1 LNIDNLPYDL
11 QRDLASAPATK
22 GNRHD
27 NIRSLS
33 LRLVGEGWPDNDIF
47 TCLRERYPTQEK
59 SNKEITDLIR
69 GAHKCNPKSSF
80 ASPSRLTYQRPAYQ
94 RAYQPQQ
101 KIKALEYK
109 PSKEAQSGTLELPTS
124 PLSIEDFLKLAFKP
138 GEIICI
144 NKNAREVEGKWTI
157 SSSGTF
163 MSLERWL
170 DFLSS
175 TAGIFDEPQGAWI
188 RVNPF
193 IPDRY
198 NGKNEDVSVF
208 RHLLIESD
216 KLPKAQQWEI
226 YQQSGLPITAVID
239 SAGSS
244 LHAWVRVDAE
254 NAEQYKER
262 TERVY
267 ETLVPL
273 GFDAGNKNPSRFS
286 RLPGAVRNGKPQS
299 LIATNIGAGDW
310 DEWEGENDDDGFRS
324 KIENRLDLNPEVDL
338 IKQPEIIHGVLRQ
351 MDRLVLGAS
360 SKAGKTWV
368 LMDLFV
374 SITYGVDWLGIPT
387 NECRALYLNFEL
399 HAPSFKQRILDI
411 EKAKGLTRPS
421 GLMDWWN
428 LRDEGASIDT
438 VVPRIIKS
446 AKRKNYSIII
456 LDPTYEMLGDRD
468 ENKASDMNDLM
479 NYLGKLSVA
488 TNAAIVFA
496 AHFSKG
502 SQEWKEAIH
511 RISGSGVFSR
521 KPDCIVTMTEHEV
534 DEAFTV
540 DFKLRDYS
548 RKASFVVQRD
558 KTIFQRADSLNPQ
571 KLRRSG
577 NRNPVYTVDLLLES
591 LGRDE
596 LTSGEWGGRC
606 KTDHGMSQNTFL
618 RLRKELIGQQRV
630 YRSKMGGKFSKTS
643 RELEKSDS

>member
-1 LNIDNLPYDL
+1 MP
-11 QRDLASAPATK
+11 
-22 GNRHD
+22 
-27 NIRSLS
+27 
-33 LRLVGEGWPDNDIF
+33 
-47 TCLRERYPTQEK
+47 
-59 SNKEITDLIR
+59 
-69 GAHKCNPKSSF
+69 
-80 ASPSRLTYQRPAYQ
+80 
-94 RAYQPQQ
+94 
-101 KIKALEYK
+101 
-109 PSKEAQSGTLELPTS
+109 
-124 PLSIEDFLKLAFKP
+124 
-138 GEIICI
+138 
-144 NKNAREVEGKWTI
+144 
-157 SSSGTF
+157 
-163 MSLERWL
+163 LERWL

-193 IPDRY
+193 IPERY
-198 NGKNEDVSVF
+198 DGKNEDVSVF
-208 RHLLIESD
+208 RHLLVESD
-216 KLPKAQQWEI
+216 KLPKSQQWEI

-244 LHAWVRVDAE
+244 LHAWVRIDAE

-262 TERVY
+262 AERVY

-286 RLPGAVRNGKPQS
+286 RLPGAVRNGRPQQ
-299 LIATNIGAGDW
+299 LVTTNIGANDW
-310 DEWEGENDDDGFRS
+310 EEWEEENDDDGFRS
-324 KIENRLDLNPEVDL
+324 DIENRLDLKPEVDL

-351 MDRLVLGAS
+351 MDKLVLGAS
-360 SKAGKTWV
+360 SKAGKTWA

-374 SITYGVDWLGIPT
+374 SVTSGREWLGILT

-438 VVPRIIKS
+438 VIPRIIRK
-446 AKRKNYSIII
+446 AKRKNYSMII

-502 SQEWKEAIH
+502 PQESKEAIH
-511 RISGSGVFSR
+511 RISGSGVFAR

-534 DEAFTV
+534 DKAFTV
-540 DFKLRDYS
+540 DFKLRDYP
-548 RKASFVVQRD
+548 RRPSFVIQWGE
-558 KTIFQRADSLNPQ
+558 TIFRRVDSLNPQ

-577 NRNPVYTVDLLLES
+577 NRGPVYSVDLLLES
-591 LGRDE
+591 LGNDE
-596 LTSGEWGGRC
+596 LTPSEWRERC
-606 KTDHGMSQNTFL
+606 EEKHGMSPNTFQ
-618 RLRKELIGQQRV
+618 RLRKELILKQRV
-630 YRSKMGGKFSKTS
+630 YKSNLDGKYSKTS